1 MSARAVAH
9 VLFRHHR
16 PLLAVFLLCLALGG
30 GAALRP
36 PSWSAEAV
44 VRAEAVHAEGVAVGE
59 LADGRLRLSVVRPDG
74 PAALAALVAV
84 LEALQA
90 PAADDPATAA
100 LARQV
105 DEARRKV
112 EDWRRRNGTP
122 DVAATLR
129 RRAEME
135 GEATAA
141 EAEAASLADKL
152 AILKARLA
160 TTPATIQLSSDRERS
175 RVIDEAKAKLF
186 EMQTREQE
194 LLGKYQSTSPLV
206 QNLQAERRRVEEL
219 LKGLDTPVEARVRN
233 GANEVYQELE
243 KDVFRTEAALTA
255 ARGRSK
261 ALARQMAELD
271 RRHESAG
278 GGERLDHAAVEL
290 EARLIARRAARQPA
304 TVTVVE
310 PPRLVPP
317 LPRWAALAA
326 GLAAGLMLGPA
337 AAFAADR
344 LSSRFATPAD
354 VERRL
359 GLPVLTVLS
368 REG

>member
-9 VLFRHHR
+9 VLFRHYR
-16 PLLAVFLLCLALGG
+16 PMLAVFLLCLALGG

-36 PSWSAEAV
+36 PSWRAEAV
-44 VRAEAVHAEGVAVGE
+44 VRAEAVHAEGIAVETLG
-59 LADGRLRLSVVRPDG
+59 DGRLRLSVARADG
-74 PAALAALVAV
+74 PAALAGLVAV

-90 PAADDPATAA
+90 PAPDDPATAA
-100 LARQV
+100 LARQAA
-105 DEARRKV
+105 EARQKV
-112 EDWRRRNGTP
+112 EAWRHRNGTS
-122 DVAATLR
+122 DAAADLR
-129 RRAEME
+129 RRAELE

-141 EAEAASLADKL
+141 EAEAAALADKL
-152 AILKARLA
+152 AMLKARLA

-194 LLGKYQSTSPLV
+194 LLGKYQPTSPLV

-219 LKGLDTPVEARVRN
+219 LKGLDTPVEARVRS
-233 GANEVYQELE
+233 GANEVYQDLE
-243 KDVFRTEAALTA
+243 KEAFRTEAALTA
-255 ARGRSK
+255 ARGRGK
-261 ALARQMAELD
+261 ALTRQMAELD
-271 RRHESAG
+271 RRMESAG
-278 GGERLDHAAVEL
+278 GGGRLDRVATDL
-290 EARLIARRAARQPA
+290 ETRLAARRAALHPA
-304 TVTVVE
+304 PVAVVE

-317 LPRWAALAA
+317 PPRSAALAA
-326 GLAAGLMLGPA
+326 GLAAGLLLGLA

-344 LSSRFATPAD
+344 LSTRFATPAD